1 MCIHTYKCVWI
12 YALLCYLLKDLIFS
26 ALLLSLHHQL
36 LPHYQKPLV
45 TTQSLLVLDVS
56 ATLQSIISLK
66 IIYALS
72 VHVFTS
78 YSLSMLFNLASFF
91 SMPLKI
97 PLSWNTSSFSF
108 LDNRFPW
115 GSFYFLV
122 THSQF
127 FFFFIQWVLFS
138 YSLSKHW
145 ASLIAQL
152 VKNLPAMR
160 ETPFQFLGREDS
172 LEKGE
177 GIGYSL
183 QYSWASLV
191 AQLVKNLPAMWET
204 IPGLERSSGEGN
216 GYPLQSSG
224 LENSVDCIVHAASRS
239 RTRLILTFLVTY
251 SQSFFNEFFF
261 S

>member
-122 THSQF
+122 THSRF

-251 SQSFFNEFFF
+251 SQSSFNEFFF